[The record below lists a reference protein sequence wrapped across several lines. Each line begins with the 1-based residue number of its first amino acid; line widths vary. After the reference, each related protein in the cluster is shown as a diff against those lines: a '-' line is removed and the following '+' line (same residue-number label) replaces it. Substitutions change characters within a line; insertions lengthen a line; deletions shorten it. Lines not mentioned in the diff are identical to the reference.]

1 MVGCREG
8 LRLIGILQSI
18 TACRDLVCLS
28 TLDLALL
35 SIGQNIGTQHQS
47 LESLSPEDAVSSL
60 RVGASLQSAR
70 VGSVRHLSLGRVTS
84 KTGETGE
91 TLMYYS
97 LQPDLQSG
105 LERESVSSCGVMWAS
120 INQTN

>member
-47 LESLSPEDAVSSL
+47 LESLSPEDAASSL
-60 RVGASLQSAR
+60 RVGANKSNCLQSAG

-84 KTGETGE
+84 KTGETVE
-91 TLMYYS
+91 
-97 LQPDLQSG
+97 
-105 LERESVSSCGVMWAS
+105 
-120 INQTN
+120 